1 MQVAWHFPA
10 RSPALQGLVS
20 HSVNSS
26 VSSPGNS
33 SPPCS
38 KGDEPLSA
46 TAPSTACW
54 VAIEQPGPWS
64 SQALEPGGSRLPD
77 DIARALSTWSDHGD
91 IKVVLMR
98 SRHRHAI
105 HRMQETRRMYI
116 APLRSRPGALLRLDL
131 QDVRQI
137 HDMDPVKFIAGDIA
151 APLHPER
158 VDLVCTNGKRDICC
172 AQLGR
177 PLLEQLEAEGREVWE
192 SSHIG
197 GHRFAPVHLSL
208 PDGRIWGRG
217 GELRG
222 SSHLSRAEQAL
233 ESHYFSAGIDL
244 FGALFAQVQISEH
257 SWQVSA
263 SLDGKDYSEVVERSE
278 RGLSVESC
286 NKEAVNGD
294 IFRVKIS

>member
-1 MQVAWHFPA
+1 
-10 RSPALQGLVS
+10 
-20 HSVNSS
+20 
-26 VSSPGNS
+26 
-33 SPPCS
+33 
-38 KGDEPLSA
+38 
-46 TAPSTACW
+46 
-54 VAIEQPGPWS
+54 
-64 SQALEPGGSRLPD
+64 
-77 DIARALSTWSDHGD
+77 
-91 IKVVLMR
+91 MR

-137 HDMDPVKFIAGDIA
+137 NDLDPSNLIAGDIV

-177 PLLEQLEAEGREVWE
+177 PLLERLEAEGREVWE

-222 SSHLSRAEQAL
+222 SSHLSRVEQAL
-233 ESHYFSAGIDL
+233 ESHYFSMGIDL
-244 FGALFAQVQISEH
+244 LQAIFTRVQISED

-263 SLDGKDYSEVVERSE
+263 SLDGMEHSEVIERSE

-286 NKEAVNGD
+286 NKEAVTSD